1 MSWQIWTFIV
11 LAFIAVPIIGIG
23 LWMLRK
29 SGSVGPKP
37 ERQEG
42 IDPDYTYRL
51 RDWENQVDRVA
62 ENRGISKLTIIAG
75 VAILALATI
84 ILAFGCFTIV
94 ATRSVGI
101 VTTFGK
107 PSGTTLQNGL
117 HVKAPW
123 SNVTEMDG
131 AIQNDVFNGEHRVKI
146 RLGNNSTADADVNV
160 RWQIKADA
168 ADVLFVQYK
177 TFDNVKSNLVTR
189 SLQSAMNETFAS
201 FDPLTPKNATNGAD
215 LGTLSREVQKRLND
229 KISAQIDVLEVNV
242 PIIDYDQQTEDKI
255 NQFNAEKANTAVAEQ
270 AKQTAQA
277 QADANKILAS
287 SVSNDPNVII
297 MYCIQKSLEKGQP
310 TAGCWPING
319 AIPTVP
325 VR

>member
-1 MSWQIWTFIV
+1 MSWQMWAFIV
-11 LAFIAVPIIGIG
+11 LAFIAVPIIGAG

-29 SGSVGPKP
+29 SGSVGAKP
-37 ERQEG
+37 EKDG
-42 IDPDYTYRL
+42 PNDYDYTYKL
-51 RDWENQVDRVA
+51 RDWENQADRVA
-62 ENRGISKLTIIAG
+62 ENRGTSKMTIITGA
-75 VAILALATI
+75 AILALATI

-131 AIQNDVFNGEHRVKI
+131 AIQNDVFNGDHRVKI

-201 FDPLTPKNATNGAD
+201 FDPLEPKNATNGAD
-215 LGTLSREVQKRLND
+215 LGALSRQVQQRLIA
-229 KISAQIDVLEVNV
+229 KISSQIDVLEVNV

-255 NQFNAEKANTAVAEQ
+255 NQYNAEKANTAVAEQ
-270 AKQTAQA
+270 AKQTAEA
-277 QADANKILAS
+277 QAAANKILAS